1 MLEKNK
7 QTCHCFFFL
16 NFPISK
22 TRKQPNGNIY
32 TGCPKWYDMNPY
44 IIHNGSHNESFMVD
58 KTNCYFNSLIG
69 SASVFSTV
77 QYKTGCL
84 ITQRNYFRGDFAQE
98 TMHTTTRAG
107 KVNYLWP
114 VPHFGLWSL
123 PDHMTWQTCV
133 WPESPWS
140 LLPIQRLYNTEKGD
154 LRNST
159 VLAECLLCSVKV

>member
-7 QTCHCFFFL
+7 QTCHCLFFL

-22 TRKQPNGNIY
+22 TRKQLNGNIY

-84 ITQRNYFRGDFAQE
+84 ITQRNYFIEGILHKRQCILQHVQGRLTICDLFLILAYEVCQ
-98 TMHTTTRAG
+98 TTWHDRH
-107 KVNYLWP
+107 V
-114 VPHFGLWSL
+114 FGLSHH
-123 PDHMTWQTCV
+123 DHCC
-133 WPESPWS
+133 
-140 LLPIQRLYNTEKGD
+140 LYRGCT
-154 LRNST
+154 T
-159 VLAECLLCSVKV
+159 